1 MLGWKQKVAELEQ
14 ALQFERDL
22 VAAVRR
28 IRDRQL
34 KRIAELQREN
44 DRLLNEVRKAAKAR
58 WA

>member
-34 KRIAELQREN
+34 KRIADLQREN